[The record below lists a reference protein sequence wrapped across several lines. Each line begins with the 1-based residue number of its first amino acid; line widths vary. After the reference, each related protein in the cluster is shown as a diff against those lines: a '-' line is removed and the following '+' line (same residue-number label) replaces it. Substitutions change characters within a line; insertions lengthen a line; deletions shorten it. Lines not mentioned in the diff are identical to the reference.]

1 MTNPVDT
8 GIPEETKNKIIGIL
22 SVLFPECKIYLYGS
36 RARGNFSHGSD
47 ADIAING
54 GQRLDRLAIN
64 EARELML
71 ALITPLQIEVADYY
85 ALPEEYRVM
94 VDKDKILWKK

>member
-1 MTNPVDT
+1 MTATIDT
-8 GIPEETKNKIIGIL
+8 GIPEATKNKIIAVLGA
-22 SVLFPECKIYLYGS
+22 LFPDCKIYLYGS

-47 ADIAING
+47 ADIAIDG
-54 GQRLDRLAIN
+54 GKALERRDIY